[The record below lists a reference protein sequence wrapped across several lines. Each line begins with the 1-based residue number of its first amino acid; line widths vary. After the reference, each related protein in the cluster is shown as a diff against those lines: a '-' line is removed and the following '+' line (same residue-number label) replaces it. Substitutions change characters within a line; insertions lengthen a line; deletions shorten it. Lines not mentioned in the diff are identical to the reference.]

1 MNSLE
6 QETKLPVINNDLA
19 SSSFEDRNWMNFP
32 SQWYDQYTYTHF
44 ENETIFIQILI
55 KVKNGEAKSQPCV

>member
-19 SSSFEDRNWMNFP
+19 FSSFEDKNWMNFP
-32 SQWYDQYTYTHF
+32 LNNMISIRTRISKMKLYLYKF
-44 ENETIFIQILI
+44 
-55 KVKNGEAKSQPCV
+55 

>member
-19 SSSFEDRNWMNFP
+19 FSSFEDKNWMNFP
-32 SQWYDQYTYTHF
+32 SQLYDQYTYTHF
-44 ENETIFIQILI
+44 ENETIFMQILI
-55 KVKNGEAKSQPCV
+55 KVKNAEAKSQPCV

>member
-19 SSSFEDRNWMNFP
+19 FSSFEDKNWMNFP
-32 SQWYDQYTYTHF
+32 SQ
-44 ENETIFIQILI
+44 
-55 KVKNGEAKSQPCV
+55 